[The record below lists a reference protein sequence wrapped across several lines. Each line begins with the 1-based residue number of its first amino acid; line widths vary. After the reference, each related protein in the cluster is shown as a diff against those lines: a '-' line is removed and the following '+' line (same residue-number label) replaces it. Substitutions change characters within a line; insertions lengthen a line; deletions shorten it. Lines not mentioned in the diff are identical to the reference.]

1 MNLKHWWQY
10 LIFVSLISAL
20 IITTLLILTVSII
33 YPSLPSLDALTDY
46 RPKLPLRIYS
56 VEGDLIGEYGEERR
70 AFVSINRVPK
80 VMTNA
85 IMAIEDR
92 RFYSHNG
99 IDTTGILRA
108 IRNNVTGRS
117 HEGASTITMQVAKN
131 FFSKPDEPRTIW
143 TKIKEALLAIKI
155 ENSIKK
161 DKILELYINQ
171 IYLGQRSYG
180 FSAASQVYFAKEL
193 SQLNLAE
200 AALLAGLP
208 KAPSKYNPYV
218 HPEYAITRQKEV
230 LRDMRRYGFIKD
242 AEYQH
247 AINTKLKFKS
257 AKKTQSLSTEY
268 VAEIV
273 RNSLYQRFGEAI
285 YYSGF
290 KVYTTIR
297 MQNQLAANQAVSKGI
312 IDYEHRHGYRGPEQH
327 IDLSSHEVTT
337 QSIKG
342 LLDTLEIYNQFIPAI
357 VVKAEPKALKV
368 ITKQGDLIELKDS
381 AISFVQKHILNKKS
395 PKTAITNGSVIRV
408 TQINGEWQVVQLPEV
423 EASMMAIN
431 PLTGAVNA
439 LIGGFS
445 YQRNKFNH
453 VTQAKRQPG
462 SSFKPFIYS
471 AALEKGYTPASIFQD
486 APLSFSAAETGSN
499 SSWEPQNYDEKFSG
513 PTRLRSALV
522 KSKNTVSIRVM
533 SAIGARFAQN
543 YVTKFGF
550 NPKDHPPY
558 LSTALGAGSTT
569 IWQMAAAYSVFA
581 NSGYRVH
588 PYLIER
594 VLDNRGNVIESVKPN
609 SHVSQTRVIDQR
621 NAFIMTSM
629 MQDVIRMGTA
639 RPALSL
645 GRNDLAGKTGT
656 TNDQMD
662 VWFAGYN
669 PKEVA
674 VAWMGYDKPKSLGK
688 DETGGRTALPIWI
701 NYMMK
706 TLANSPSYKY
716 LIPEGILELKI
727 NTRNGLQVSDEEA
740 GIYEYF
746 YEENLPSQHQEILPD
761 LINPEDILE
770 DARQENAPENKAQN
784 PDSVFDEL
792 NEPSIN
798 KLPTNPA
805 QKILNPSGI

>member
-10 LIFVSLISAL
+10 LIFISLIGSL
-20 IITTLLILTVSII
+20 IVATLLILTVSII
-33 YPSLPSLDALTDY
+33 YPSLPSLEALTDY

-70 AFVSINRVPK
+70 AFVSIDRVPK
-80 VMTNA
+80 VMKNA

-131 FFSKPDEPRTIW
+131 FFSKPDQRRNIW
-143 TKIKEALLAIKI
+143 TKIKEAMLAIKI

-171 IYLGQRSYG
+171 IFLGQRSYG
-180 FSAASQVYFAKEL
+180 FSAASQVYFAKDL
-193 SQLNLAE
+193 SELNLAE

-208 KAPSKYNPYV
+208 KAPSKYNPYL
-218 HPEYAITRQKEV
+218 HPEYAITRQQEV
-230 LRDMRRYGFIKD
+230 LRDMRRYGFIKEAD
-242 AEYQH
+242 YQR
-247 AINTKLKFKS
+247 AINTPLKFKS
-257 AKKTQSLSTEY
+257 SKKTQTLSTEY

-273 RNSLYQRFGEAI
+273 RNSLYQRFGEAV
-285 YYSGF
+285 YHSGF
-290 KVYTTIR
+290 KVYTTIK
-297 MQNQLAANQAVSKGI
+297 MQNQLAANQAVSQGI
-312 IDYEHRHGYRGPEQH
+312 IDYEHRHGYRGPEAQ
-327 IDLSSHEVTT
+327 IDLSAQEVSTK
-337 QSIKG
+337 SVKE
-342 LLDTLEIYNQFIPAI
+342 LLEVYEIYNQFIPAI
-357 VVKAEPKALKV
+357 VVKAEPNALKV
-368 ITKQGDLIELKDS
+368 ITKKGELIELRDKS
-381 AISFVQKHILNKKS
+381 IAFVQKHILNKKD
-395 PKTAITNGSVIRV
+395 PKTAINVGAIIRV
-408 TQINGEWQVVQLPEV
+408 TQINGQWEVVQLPEV
-423 EASMMAIN
+423 EASFIAIN

-439 LIGGFS
+439 LVGGFS

-453 VTQAKRQPG
+453 ATQAKRQPG

-471 AALEKGYTPASIFQD
+471 AALEKGYSPASIFQD
-486 APLSFSAAETGSN
+486 APLSFSAAQTGSN

-513 PTRLRSALV
+513 PTRLRAALI

-550 NPKDHPPY
+550 NAKDHPPY

-569 IWQMAAAYSVFA
+569 LWQMAAAYSVFA
-581 NSGYRVH
+581 NSGYRVS

-594 VLDNRGNVIESVKPN
+594 VVDNGGNVIESVKPN
-609 SHVSQTRVIDQR
+609 THVSQTRVIDQR

-629 MQDVIRMGTA
+629 MQDVIRMGTG

-645 GRNDLAGKTGT
+645 GRDDIAGKTGT

-674 VAWMGYDKPKSLGK
+674 IAWMGYDQPKSLGK

-701 NYMMK
+701 NYMK
-706 TLANSPSYKY
+706 KALANTPVYKY
-716 LIPEGILELKI
+716 IIPEGVLQLKI
-727 NTRNGLQVSDEEA
+727 NPNNGLQVSDNDN
-740 GIYEYF
+740 GIFEYF
-746 YEENLPSQHQEILPD
+746 YDENLPNQQTETLPS
-761 LINPEDILE
+761 LTNPEDTDGTNENSDVDNGKLLNLE
-770 DARQENAPENKAQN
+770 PEHSNH
-784 PDSVFDEL
+784 
-792 NEPSIN
+792 EPSN
-798 KLPTNPA
+798 KLPANPA
-805 QKILNPSGI
+805 QKLLNPSGL